1 MKDVKITEVKSGS
14 GKISI
19 FNYNGPDDPVCIL
32 DEAIGLYTRG
42 SNYTEFIDISMDN
55 PWVRVI
61 ISGYHP
67 GSSNMDDVMEGSVNF
82 SDIVRD
88 IKLGHILRE

>member
-1 MKDVKITEVKSGS
+1 MKDVKITEVKFGS
-14 GKISI
+14 GKIAI
-19 FNYNGPDDPVCIL
+19 FNYIGPDDPVYIL

-42 SNYTEFIDISMDN
+42 VDLQAYPYTEFIDIGMNN
-55 PWVRVI
+55 PWVRI
-61 ISGYHP
+61 IV
-67 GSSNMDDVMEGSVNF
+67 SNMDDVMEGSVNF

>member
-14 GKISI
+14 GKIAI
-19 FNYNGPDDPVCIL
+19 FSYTGPDDPVCIL

-61 ISGYHP
+61 IS
-67 GSSNMDDVMEGSVNF
+67 NVDDVMEGSVDFN
-82 SDIVRD
+82 DIVRD
-88 IKLGHILRE
+88 IRLGHLLRD